1 MDARSCEQESILV
14 FRVGTVAKPGTG
26 VRSLNTPQAKVMIR
40 AWYQAFGRQPRS
52 IQRAW
57 NAGNAKSANPDPI
70 TGIFLHYTEFESIL
84 CHILKEAGMTLLR
97 DIIQKKGGD
106 VYSVNPDATV
116 LEALKLMA
124 DKNIG
129 AVLILEEGRVEGI
142 LSERDCIRRV
152 ELHGRTVQDTQVKDV
167 MTSKVLY
174 VQAGQTLEEC
184 VAIMID
190 KNIRHLP
197 VFDGDTLVGLISA
210 RDALKEM
217 VDQQKFVISQLE
229 HYITGGGR

>member
-1 MDARSCEQESILV
+1 
-14 FRVGTVAKPGTG
+14 
-26 VRSLNTPQAKVMIR
+26 
-40 AWYQAFGRQPRS
+40 
-52 IQRAW
+52 
-57 NAGNAKSANPDPI
+57 
-70 TGIFLHYTEFESIL
+70 
-84 CHILKEAGMTLLR
+84 MTLLR
-97 DIIQKKGGD
+97 DIIHRKGGD
-106 VYSVNPDATV
+106 IYSVSPDATV
-116 LEALKLMA
+116 LDALQLMA
-124 DKNIG
+124 NKNTG
-129 AVLILEEGRVEGI
+129 AVLVLEGGKVEGI
-142 LSERDCIRRV
+142 LSERDCIRKV
-152 ELHGRTVQDTQVKDV
+152 ELHGRTVRDTRVKDI

-197 VFDGDTLVGLISA
+197 VFEGEDLVGLISA

>member
-1 MDARSCEQESILV
+1 
-14 FRVGTVAKPGTG
+14 
-26 VRSLNTPQAKVMIR
+26 
-40 AWYQAFGRQPRS
+40 
-52 IQRAW
+52 
-57 NAGNAKSANPDPI
+57 
-70 TGIFLHYTEFESIL
+70 
-84 CHILKEAGMTLLR
+84 MTLLR
-97 DIIQKKGGD
+97 DVIHRKGGEI
-106 VYSVNPDATV
+106 YSVNPDATV
-116 LEALKLMA
+116 LDALKLMA

-129 AVLILEEGRVEGI
+129 AVLIVEGGKVEGI

-152 ELHGRTVQDTQVKDV
+152 DLHGRTARDTLVKDI

-197 VFDGDTLVGLISA
+197 VFEGEELMGLISA
-210 RDALKEM
+210 RDALREM
-217 VDQQKFVISQLE
+217 VDQQKFVIAQLE